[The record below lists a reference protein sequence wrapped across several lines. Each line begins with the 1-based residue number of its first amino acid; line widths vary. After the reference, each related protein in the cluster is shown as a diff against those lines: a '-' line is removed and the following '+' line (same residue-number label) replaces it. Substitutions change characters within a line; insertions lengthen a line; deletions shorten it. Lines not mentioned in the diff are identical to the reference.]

1 MEPNLLRF
9 ETTAFADRVRLS
21 LNGELDLSTSPDLI
35 EQLAGIVQGRPSFLD
50 LDLSQL
56 SYADSVGLSVFVT
69 THFQCRDAGI
79 ELRFLNP
86 NLFVTQ
92 LLATTGLDQ
101 VLAIVSTDDL
111 VGLTPTAAT
120 GPSSSRER
128 PPDSAG
134 RSRSG
139 FRDKETGSAS
149 WPATRDG

>member
-9 ETTAFADRVRLS
+9 ETTAFAGRVRLS
-21 LNGELDLSTSPDLI
+21 LNGELDLSTSPELI

-56 SYADSVGLSVFVT
+56 SYADSVGFSVFVT

-86 NLFVTQ
+86 NLFLTQ

-101 VLAIVSTDDL
+101 VLVIASTDAL
-111 VGLTPTAAT
+111 VGA
-120 GPSSSRER
+120 
-128 PPDSAG
+128 
-134 RSRSG
+134 
-139 FRDKETGSAS
+139 
-149 WPATRDG
+149 